1 MEMRNGNNV
10 LYQEGDILIFLI
22 KFIFIYF
29 LFQKVEEIGHE
40 IVSGPSGDYFRLLN
54 PGTYTVSVTADGYE
68 KSSQVVNVNNN
79 NKVLSAKIVNFTLEK
94 DSLPEWSALQDF
106 GIEKNLE
113 SKYLSNQEI
122 SGKLKII
129 STSMYSGYSIK
140 ECSLRG

>member
-1 MEMRNGNNV
+1 M
-10 LYQEGDILIFLI
+10 
-22 KFIFIYF
+22 
-29 LFQKVEEIGHE
+29 EEIGHE

-68 KSSQVVNVNNN
+68 KSSQVVNVNNNNNNN

-129 STSMYSGYSIK
+129 STSM
-140 ECSLRG
+140 